1 MCGRSG
7 RWGDTTVG
15 AEPTY
20 MYYIYDWWRCANH
33 EAEAPQWYAIS
44 GIYEPLFYAAYLHS
58 DSVARSYSE
67 AGPRPDI

>member
-1 MCGRSG
+1 
-7 RWGDTTVG
+7 
-15 AEPTY
+15 